1 MLTRVRQPSLR
12 DQVFVSFDL
21 LAGLPS
27 QIATS
32 VAEQVIA
39 GLIRIVRAHQDIVRS
54 STEWNLV
61 FALLRSTLGN
71 HEAARQA
78 FELMTALVN
87 DGPERYVTSD
97 NYPGIVAVLDE
108 FMTAASMA
116 VEAQQQGRRNQ
127 TLNASK

>member
-1 MLTRVRQPSLR
+1 M
-12 DQVFVSFDL
+12 
-21 LAGLPS
+21 
-27 QIATS
+27 
-32 VAEQVIA
+32 AEQVIA
-39 GLIRIVRAHQDIVRS
+39 GLIRIVRTHQDIVRS

-87 DGPERYVTSD
+87 DGPEQYVTSD

-127 TLNASK
+127 ALNASK

>member
-1 MLTRVRQPSLR
+1 M
-12 DQVFVSFDL
+12 
-21 LAGLPS
+21 
-27 QIATS
+27 
-32 VAEQVIA
+32 AEQVIA
-39 GLIRIVRAHQDIVRS
+39 GLIRIVRTHQDIVRS

-87 DGPERYVTSD
+87 DGPEQYVTSD
-97 NYPGIVAVLDE
+97 NYPGVVAVLDE

-116 VEAQQQGRRNQ
+116 VEAQ
-127 TLNASK
+127 LNEYSISRDTIESRSLEEDCNSPAKILHIEGWS